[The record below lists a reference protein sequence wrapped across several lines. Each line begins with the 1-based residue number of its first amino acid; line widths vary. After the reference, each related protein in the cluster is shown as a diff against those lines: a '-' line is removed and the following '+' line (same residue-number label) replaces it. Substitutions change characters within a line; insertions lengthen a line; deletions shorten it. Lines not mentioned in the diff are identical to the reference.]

1 MKQTNVSAQ
10 QLKSIIDRIER
21 VSEEIDGLKAD
32 VKEIYAEA
40 KGNGFDKKA
49 IRKIVAA
56 RRKSQQER
64 QELEA
69 LIDTYASAIGETSI
83 V

>member
-1 MKQTNVSAQ
+1 MIETAQ
-10 QLKSIIDRIER
+10 QLKSIIERIER
-21 VSEEIDGLKAD
+21 LNEEIDGLKAD

-49 IRKIVAA
+49 IRKIVSA

-69 LIDTYASAIGETSI
+69 LIDTYASAIGETYI

>member
-1 MKQTNVSAQ
+1 MTELNATSQ
-10 QLKSIIDRIER
+10 QLKSIIERIER
-21 VSEEIDGLKAD
+21 LNEEIDGLKAD